1 MTDLIYLDHNATT
14 PVAPEVFAAR
24 RPGCE
29 STSATRR
36 AAMPT
41 AGERRRRWPR
51 HARRWP
57 G

>member
-41 AGERRRRWPR
+41 VAEQRGPWPTP
-51 HARRWP
+51 ASRWP